1 VLKKIIPFSEKKI
14 KEFANNTKTPFYLY
28 YENGIRER
36 IKTLQDAF
44 SWAEFKEFFAIK
56 ATPNPR
62 ILSIVKEEGCGVD
75 CSSMA
80 ELILAEKAGFKGD
93 EILFTSND
101 TPLEEY
107 EKALS
112 LGATLNLDDI
122 GHIDILKEHLLQ
134 LVEEFHKLLYNLYRI
149 LGL

>member
-1 VLKKIIPFSEKKI
+1 MPFHGLNSK
-14 KEFANNTKTPFYLY
+14 N
-28 YENGIRER
+28 
-36 IKTLQDAF
+36 
-44 SWAEFKEFFAIK
+44 FFAIK

-122 GHIDILKEHLLQ
+122 GHIDILKSIYIYL
-134 LVEEFHKLLYNLYRI
+134 N
-149 LGL
+149 